1 MRPILIG
8 AGRGSRLQ
16 HLTKETPKSLV
27 PVMGRPIL
35 AFILDALKE
44 AGFAPRDVVF
54 ICGYGADVLRKE
66 HPEFT
71 FVYNDQFEHN
81 NILLSLLYAREFMSD
96 GFVSSYT
103 DILYKGSVVSALL
116 EAPHDKALACDTDWR
131 RRYKDRSQHPE
142 SDGEKMRAE
151 GDRILELSRRI
162 PPSEAQGEFIG
173 VAKFTRGGARE
184 LLSAFDAARRK
195 YAGATFRD
203 GRSFE
208 KAYLIDLFQDM
219 IEKGA
224 DFRRVDTHGGYI
236 EVDTLEDVAMA
247 EKWWSR

>member
-16 HLTKETPKSLV
+16 HLTTDTPKSLV

-35 AFILDALKE
+35 AFILEALKE
-44 AGFAPRDVVF
+44 AGFARRDVVF
-54 ICGYGADVLRKE
+54 ICGYGADVLRRE
-66 HPEFT
+66 YPEFT
-71 FVYNDQFEHN
+71 FVLNDAFEHN
-81 NILLSLLYAREFMSD
+81 NILLSLLYAREHMKD
-96 GFVSSYT
+96 GFVASYT
-103 DILYKGSVVSALL
+103 DILYKGSTAAALVG
-116 EAPHDKALACDTDWR
+116 APHDKVLGCDTDWR
-131 RRYKDRSQHPE
+131 RRYQDRSQHPE
-142 SDGEKMRAE
+142 SDGEKMRAD
-151 GDRILELSRRI
+151 GNRIIELSRKI
-162 PPSEAQGEFIG
+162 PPAEAQGEFIG
-173 VAKFTRGGARE
+173 VAKFTRNGARE
-184 LLSAFDAARRK
+184 LIEAFDAARAT
-195 YAGATFRD
+195 YAGRTFRE

-247 EKWWSR
+247 PKWWSQ